1 MLVYVSH
8 TRRKKKILGG
18 YAMTFSMEIVTPEK
32 LKAVIEEEVKPEPA
46 EVTQLKELAVNN
58 VNAILGLDIESFEK
72 RSEVLQSID
81 SFGMSTMRAS
91 SEKNTLL
98 QVSVGNLSK
107 TGDEGGQ
114 VAKGLTELHV
124 QLKDL
129 DPSIIDFAKSGLLG
143 KLFNPLRAYFA
154 KYQKADSMISDIV
167 VSLDKGKT
175 VLRNDNTTLELE
187 QQTLRELTKKLQKE
201 IQLGVLM
208 DTEIETQI
216 EAAKQ
221 RNEDENKVR
230 FITEEVLFPLRQRVM
245 DLQQMQVVNQQG
257 IMAIEVVIRNNK
269 ELIRGVDRARNVTVS
284 ALKIAVTVAS
294 ALYNQKI
301 VLKKIELLNE
311 TTNNLIS
318 GTSRML
324 KEQGA
329 EIHKQSLEASVSV
342 DTLKQAFTDVL
353 SALDSISAYK
363 QDALPKMRD
372 TINQFR
378 ELADSGEQQ
387 IQRLEQ
393 GNKIGL

>member
-1 MLVYVSH
+1 
-8 TRRKKKILGG
+8 
-18 YAMTFSMEIVTPEK
+18 MTFSMEVVTPEK

-46 EVTQLKELAVNN
+46 EVTQLKELAINN
-58 VNAILGLDIESFEK
+58 VNAILELDIESFEK
-72 RSEVLQSID
+72 RSEVLQSIE
-81 SFGMSTMRAS
+81 SFGMSTMKTS
-91 SEKNTLL
+91 SEKNSLL

-114 VAKGLTELHV
+114 VAKGLTELHL

-129 DPSIIDFAKSGLLG
+129 DPSVIDFAKSGLLG
-143 KLFNPLRAYFA
+143 KLFNPLRAYFT

-167 VSLDKGKT
+167 ISLDKGKT

-187 QQTLRELTKKLQKE
+187 QQTLRELTKRLQKE

-221 RNEDENKVR
+221 RNEDGDKVR

-257 IMAIEVVIRNNK
+257 IMAMEVVIRNNK
-269 ELIRGVDRARNVTVS
+269 ELIRGVDRARNVTIS

-318 GTSRML
+318 GTSKML
-324 KEQGA
+324 KQQGA

-353 SALDSISAYK
+353 SALDSISSYK
-363 QDALPKMRD
+363 QEALPRMRD
-372 TINQFR
+372 TIIQFR
-378 ELADSGEQQ
+378 ELADQGEQQ
-387 IQRLEQ
+387 ISRLER
-393 GNKIGL
+393 GNKVGL

>member
-1 MLVYVSH
+1 
-8 TRRKKKILGG
+8 
-18 YAMTFSMEIVTPEK
+18 MTFSMEVVTPEK

-46 EVTQLKELAVNN
+46 EVTQLRELAMNN
-58 VNAILGLDIESFEK
+58 VNAILALDIESFEK

-81 SFGMSTMRAS
+81 SFGMSTMKTS
-91 SEKNTLL
+91 SEKNSLL

-114 VAKGLTELHV
+114 VAKGLTELHL

-129 DPSIIDFAKSGLLG
+129 DPSVIDFAKSGLLG
-143 KLFNPLRAYFA
+143 MLFNPLRAYFT

-167 VSLDKGKT
+167 ISLDKGKT

-187 QQTLRELTKKLQKE
+187 QQTLRELTKRLQKE

-221 RNEDENKVR
+221 RNEDGDKVR

-257 IMAIEVVIRNNK
+257 IMAMEVVIRNNK
-269 ELIRGVDRARNVTVS
+269 ELIRGVDRARNVTIS

-318 GTSRML
+318 GTSKML
-324 KEQGA
+324 KQQGA

-353 SALDSISAYK
+353 SALDSISSYK
-363 QDALPKMRD
+363 QEALPRMRD
-372 TINQFR
+372 TIIQFR
-378 ELADSGEQQ
+378 ELADQGEQQ
-387 IQRLEQ
+387 ISRLER
-393 GNKIGL
+393 GNKVGL